1 MATPNLLLAAA
12 AETAAHAGARRDW
25 RRLTDCE
32 LRQECQKGP
41 GEIFLVSHYLYR
53 PFSLHV
59 TKVYAAFG
67 AHANTATLHSC
78 VAALVA
84 AVAVLVP
91 SPLTFVL
98 AALGLQAYFLL
109 DHVDGELARLWI
121 WTGRT
126 KPNPSGSFFD
136 CWVHYHSANLVVL
149 GAGIGLTLQSGAVVW
164 SVVGTV
170 AGNLLGNF
178 TKLTLARTLLRD
190 RDRLPHS
197 AEVELLADYATDV
210 EPSVLNSDVSRLT
223 RMARIGR
230 ELLAYP
236 GPLVL
241 LSLTLLI
248 DATMSLAQN
257 TFSALATQ
265 SYLVTFAVGGTVV
278 RLFRTAKVV
287 QMLRGIDYK

>member
-1 MATPNLLLAAA
+1 MATPNLLLAAS
-12 AETAAHAGARRDW
+12 AETAVDADVMRDW
-25 RRLTDCE
+25 RRLTDRE

-59 TKVYAAFG
+59 TKVYAGFG

-84 AVAVLVP
+84 AVAVLFP

-98 AALGLQAYFLL
+98 AAVGLQVYFLL

-121 WTGRT
+121 WTGRSR
-126 KPNPSGSFFD
+126 PNPSGSFFD
-136 CWVHYHSANLVVL
+136 CWVHYHSVNLVVL
-149 GAGIGLTLQSGAVVW
+149 CAGIGLTLQSGNVVW
-164 SVVGTV
+164 SVVGTL

-197 AEVELLADYATDV
+197 VAVESLADYATDV
-210 EPSVLNSDVSRLT
+210 EPPVLDTGVSRLT
-223 RMARIGR
+223 RMTRIGR

-241 LSLTLLI
+241 LSLTLFS
-248 DATMSLAQN
+248 DAAMSVAAD
-257 TFSALATQ
+257 TFTALATQ
-265 SYLVTFAVGGTVV
+265 AYLVTFAVGGTVV
-278 RLFRTAKVV
+278 RLVRTARVV
-287 QMLRGIDYK
+287 QMLRGLEYK